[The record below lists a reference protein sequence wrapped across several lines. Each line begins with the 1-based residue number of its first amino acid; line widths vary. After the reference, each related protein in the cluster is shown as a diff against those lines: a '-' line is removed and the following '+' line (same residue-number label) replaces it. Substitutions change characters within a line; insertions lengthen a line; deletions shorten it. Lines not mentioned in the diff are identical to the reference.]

1 VANPGFGVP
10 PGGLQRLQKILSAH
24 GVASRRGA
32 ERLIESG
39 RVTVN
44 GQTAGLGQ
52 SATPGRDEIA
62 VDGVPLEPHGGLVYI
77 MLNKPPGYVTTVSDE
92 RGRKTVMSLVAGVK
106 TRVYPIGRLD
116 MYSEGLL
123 LLTNDGQFA
132 NAVAHPSNNKK
143 KVYEV
148 RIAGDASGAAHMLRR
163 PIEVD
168 NCLVR
173 AAAVEVL
180 DEAEGGGV
188 LGITVSEGRNRQI
201 RKMCGLC
208 GIKVLS
214 LKRVSIGAVRL
225 GSLGIGRWRHLT
237 GEEVDSLR
245 R

>member
-1 VANPGFGVP
+1 VANPEFEVP

-44 GQTAGLGQ
+44 GQIAGLGQ
-52 SATPGRDEIA
+52 SAAPGRDEIA
-62 VDGVPLEPHGGLVYI
+62 VDGVPIMPHGEHVYI

-92 RGRKTVMSLVAGVK
+92 RGRKTVMSLVAEVK

-123 LLTNDGQFA
+123 LLTNDGLFA

-143 KVYEV
+143 KVYEI
-148 RIAGDASGAAHMLRR
+148 RIAGDASGAARLLRR

-173 AAAVEVL
+173 ASAVEVL
-180 DEAEGGGV
+180 DEAEGGGA
-188 LGITVSEGRNRQI
+188 LRITVSEGRNRQI
-201 RKMCGLC
+201 RKMCSQC
-208 GIKVLS
+208 GIKVFS

-225 GSLGIGRWRHLT
+225 GSLGAGRWRHLT
-237 GEEVDSLR
+237 GEEVDDLR